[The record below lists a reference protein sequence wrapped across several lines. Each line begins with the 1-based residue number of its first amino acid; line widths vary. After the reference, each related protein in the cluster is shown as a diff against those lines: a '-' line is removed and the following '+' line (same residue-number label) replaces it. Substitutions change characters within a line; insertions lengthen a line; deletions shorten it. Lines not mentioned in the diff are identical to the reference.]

1 MVKRSEVFLKQLV
14 VLVDVAAIVAAFLIA
29 YAFRQSLYAFYPLNL
44 IPAREVLGE
53 LTSLDRYLWLLLIIL
68 PLWIGML
75 HVMGAYRELRVK
87 SYQQIS
93 WMVFKASVLGL
104 LGFGSAVF

>member
-1 MVKRSEVFLKQLV
+1 MVKRSEAFLKQLV
-14 VLVDVAAIVAAFLIA
+14 VLVDVAAIAAAFPVA
-29 YAFRQSLYAFYPLNL
+29 SPFGQSLHAFYPLSL

-53 LTSLDRYLWLLLIIL
+53 LTPLDRSLSLLLIIL

-93 WMVFKASVLGL
+93 WIVLKASVLGL